1 MTLAD
6 VKNALLGVLPGKVHH
21 NIAEPGEEA
30 PYIVW
35 AEDGQSDSLHG
46 DEIMT
51 DQVIEGTIDL
61 FSKIEYDPLFAGIQ
75 TALNDAGI
83 PFRLNYSGYE
93 TDTKLFHNEWV
104 WNIET
109 EVA

>member
-35 AEDGQSDSLHG
+35 AEAGQSDSLHG

-75 TALNDAGI
+75 TALNGAGI

>member
-35 AEDGQSDSLHG
+35 AEDGQSDSLHS